1 MNPFEKIF
9 SYQLA
14 SRLEEQQIFT
24 LTSQERAWLK
34 LMLSSTAAEQAF
46 QETTLVRLQQ
56 RLESDTMPG
65 VQDVI
70 VEKAASSQHTDFPSV
85 LTPLR
90 RIMRQQQAVLLQR
103 QNKYGQEIAP
113 EHGVPWKL
121 EYSAAR
127 QEWYLYWFN
136 LQRSAPMTT
145 RLKHIQTVTKQSFR
159 QQQHEFVRRRMESYM
174 QAEQQEISV
183 QVLPIYNKEL
193 TRILHAF
200 SCFDKRVRFD
210 EQQHTYFIEVRFTN
224 SEREYVLNRLRF
236 LGKRVQIVEGDDFKR
251 RMKDTALRALARY
264 ERSSTLASTSTSHQT
279 AELESDGQAWKEPD
293 HLSTK
298 DGLSHTE
305 S

>member
-24 LTSQERAWLK
+24 LTSQERSWLK
-34 LMLSSTAAEQAF
+34 LMLSSAAAELAF
-46 QETTLVRLQQ
+46 DETTLARLQQ
-56 RLESDTMPG
+56 RLEPDNMPG
-65 VQDVI
+65 VQNVV
-70 VEKAASSQHTDFPSV
+70 VEKAASSQHTDVPPM
-85 LTPLR
+85 LMPLR
-90 RIMRQQQAVLLQR
+90 RIMRKGQGVLLQR
-103 QNKYGQEIAP
+103 QNKYGQLVAP

-136 LQRSAPMTT
+136 LYRSAPMTT
-145 RLKHIQTVTKQSFR
+145 RLKHIQSVIKQSVR
-159 QQQHEFVRRRMESYM
+159 QPEYEFVRQRMELYM
-174 QAEQQEISV
+174 QADQQELTI

-210 EQQHTYFIEVRFTN
+210 EQQQTYSINVRFTN
-224 SEREYVLNRLRF
+224 REREYVLNRLRF
-236 LGKRVQIVEGDDFKR
+236 LGKRVQIIEGDDFKR

-264 ERSSTLASTSTSHQT
+264 EMSADPSTSDQ
-279 AELESDGQAWKEPD
+279 AIGPAYDGQECVEPN
-293 HLSTK
+293 S
-298 DGLSHTE
+298 
-305 S
+305 